1 MNDLAIRLQQY
12 LFISLGV
19 FIPVSI
25 AITNFIIV
33 LLVLF
38 WIFEG
43 NFKIKFNI
51 IKSFKWL
58 IALFALIGLYVLGMF
73 WGDNHLDSAWQ
84 FQRLALLI
92 MFPLLATLKIHQN
105 TIKNGAIAFLG
116 STLASG
122 ILAILINNDVIS
134 PLGEYIPAI
143 KNSGQISAFIKYNYH
158 NVLLALSATLC
169 MYLLTAKKTK
179 NNIFFIIAII
189 IYALSIFTERG
200 RAGQVIF
207 NLSAIFYIIYYGR
220 KYIFRGIV
228 LLTLLFTFQLL
239 IYNTTNVYKDRLDAV
254 SSIIK
259 NNGDIRKGKAKDI
272 RYVFF
277 KESLQRILKK
287 PILGYGTGSF
297 ATIFNTEV
305 VSWHNFTTHKT
316 PHNQYLYVWFE
327 IGFLGLIFLILIF
340 YFYYH
345 HLKNTTLFFFMVGWS
360 NYCNSNWFS
369 SRYLFLYC
377 Y

>member
-12 LFISLGV
+12 LFISLGI

-105 TIKNGAIAFLG
+105 TIKTGAIAFLG
-116 STLASG
+116 STLASA
-122 ILAILINNDVIS
+122 IFAILINNDVIS

-143 KNSGQISAFIKYNYH
+143 KNSWQISAFIKYNYH
-158 NVLLALSATLC
+158 NVLLALAATLC

-179 NNIFFIIAII
+179 NNVFFIIAII

-207 NLSAIFYIIYYGR
+207 NVSAIFYIIYYGR
-220 KYIFRGIV
+220 KYIFRGLA
-228 LLTLLFTFQLL
+228 LLTLLFAFQVL
-239 IYNTTNVYKDRLDAV
+239 IYNTTNVYKDRLDAI

-259 NNGDIRKGKAKDI
+259 NNGDKKRKSK
-272 RYVFF
+272 RHSLCFF
-277 KESLQRILKK
+277 QRVI
-287 PILGYGTGSF
+287 TE
-297 ATIFNTEV
+297 NT
-305 VSWHNFTTHKT
+305 
-316 PHNQYLYVWFE
+316 
-327 IGFLGLIFLILIF
+327 
-340 YFYYH
+340 
-345 HLKNTTLFFFMVGWS
+345 
-360 NYCNSNWFS
+360 
-369 SRYLFLYC
+369 
-377 Y
+377 